1 MYNSEF
7 NEKQGSFESIRT
19 RADSPNYTRI
29 EAELI
34 ANFTSFLTV
43 SICRPCPTLS
53 YHGLTKA
60 PTNLIMKELLLSSHY
75 TVKKFSSLL
84 AHEGG
89 HTNNSARSAD
99 KNKNNLIIKLNNR
112 TYVLGRDFLEWF
124 VGFVY
129 ADGNFNISLR
139 NFKDNKYNS
148 VLLTFQIGLHIDD
161 LELLKFIKGKLNCG
175 HISISG

>member
-1 MYNSEF
+1 
-7 NEKQGSFESIRT
+7 
-19 RADSPNYTRI
+19 
-29 EAELI
+29 
-34 ANFTSFLTV
+34 
-43 SICRPCPTLS
+43 
-53 YHGLTKA
+53 
-60 PTNLIMKELLLSSHY
+60 MKELLLSSHY

-84 AHEGG
+84 APEGG
-89 HTNNSARSAD
+89 HTNNSARSKQLAD

-112 TYVLGRDFLEWF
+112 TYVLGRDFIEWF
-124 VGFVY
+124 VGFVD

-175 HISISG
+175 HISISVGGACKM